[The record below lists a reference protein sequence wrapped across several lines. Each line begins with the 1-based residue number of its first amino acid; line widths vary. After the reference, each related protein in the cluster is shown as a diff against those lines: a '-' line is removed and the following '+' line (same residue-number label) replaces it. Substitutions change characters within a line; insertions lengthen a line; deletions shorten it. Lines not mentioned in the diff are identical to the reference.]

1 MWIVKLSE
9 AKIYKQTFYF
19 AEIIILMFILLK
31 TAEAETWK
39 IASLE
44 YPPHT
49 CHNSCKNNGSMGVA
63 LQTSLQ
69 TIGIKIEYKWLP
81 WTRAINEAKKGK
93 YIGYFPAW
101 PEDCQKGFRF
111 SETISRSRLGLV
123 ENVLRPLV
131 YKNTKDLSQYKIG
144 VVQDYG
150 NTKELNRMI
159 SKGIIK
165 TESSMKDESNI
176 KKVALGR
183 IDGALV
189 DELVF
194 QHLIRYQFPELKNQ
208 VQFNPVVLETKR
220 LGICLKRS
228 LYKDIN
234 QKLKEAFKRIDPEKT
249 AFEYNKNLFK
259 NIL

>member
-1 MWIVKLSE
+1 MSE
-9 AKIYKQTFYF
+9 AKIYKQTFFF
-19 AEIIILMFILLK
+19 AKIAITMFIFFT
-31 TAEAETWK
+31 TAAAETWRLT
-39 IASLE
+39 SLE

-49 CHNSCKNNGSMGVA
+49 CYDSCENNGSMGTA
-63 LQTSLQ
+63 LRTSLQ
-69 TIGIKIEYKWLP
+69 TIGITVEYKWLP
-81 WTRAINEAKKGK
+81 WTRAINEAKKGN

-101 PEDCQKGFRF
+101 PEDCKKGFRF

-123 ENVLRPLV
+123 ESVLRPLN
-131 YKNTKDLSQYKIG
+131 YKSTNDLSRYKIG

-159 SKGIIK
+159 TKGIIK

-194 QHLIRYQFPELKNQ
+194 KHLIMYEYPDLKDQ
-208 VQFNPVVLETKR
+208 VHFNHVVLETKR
-220 LGICLKRS
+220 LGICIKKS

-234 QKLKEAFKRIDPEKT
+234 QKLKEAFRKIDPEKT
-249 AFEYNKNLFK
+249 AFEYNRKHFK
-259 NIL
+259 E